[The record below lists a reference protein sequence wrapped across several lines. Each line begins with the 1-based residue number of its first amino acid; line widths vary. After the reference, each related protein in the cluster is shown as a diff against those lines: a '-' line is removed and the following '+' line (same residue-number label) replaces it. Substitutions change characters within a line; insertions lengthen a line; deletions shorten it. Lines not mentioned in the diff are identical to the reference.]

1 MLPHQHKRVGEHI
14 ERHRQPAARHA
25 HHELM
30 FFEFVAPVFIYA
42 HVLYSIGMDIPT
54 WPVSGARERELLDEV
69 LSSDHWGGYH
79 PIVSRFEKDFARFQ
93 QCRFGLSAMNGT
105 VTLELALEAL
115 GIGEGD
121 EVIVPA
127 ISFISTATA
136 VSRVR
141 AIPVF
146 VDIESDTFNIDP
158 RRVREAIG
166 PKTRAI
172 IPVHFGGPMAD
183 MDSLLQIAGEHGI
196 PIIEDAAHAHG
207 SEWNGQRAGSFGV
220 FGSFSFQNGKVM
232 TAGEGGILLSNDEA
246 LIGRAREVLDMGR
259 RKGEGWFYHYTLG
272 TNYRITALQCA
283 VLIAQLERL
292 PEQNCRRM
300 HNVTF
305 IREELT
311 NAPGLH
317 FQSVPQAAAVHT
329 NYLLLGWVDGDRGAF
344 HRNLTAAGFPCTPFY
359 PHTLYENPLYRERRN
374 CRVMPCP
381 NSEARVTDAFWI
393 PHRALLGNKI
403 ETQALASA
411 IRTAAAA

>member
-1 MLPHQHKRVGEHI
+1 MS
-14 ERHRQPAARHA
+14 
-25 HHELM
+25 
-30 FFEFVAPVFIYA
+30 FT
-42 HVLYSIGMDIPT
+42 T
-54 WPVSGARERELLDEV
+54 WPISGARERELLDEV
-69 LSSDHWGGYH
+69 LASDRWGGYH
-79 PIVSRFEKDFARFQ
+79 PMVARFEKEFAAFQ
-93 QCRFGLSAMNGT
+93 HCRFGLGAMNGT
-105 VTLELALEAL
+105 VTLEMALEAL

-141 AIPVF
+141 ATPVF

-158 RRVREAIG
+158 RRVHEAIG

-183 MDSLLQIAGEHGI
+183 MDSLVQIAGEHGI
-196 PIIEDAAHAHG
+196 PLIEDAAHAHG
-207 SEWNGQRAGSFGV
+207 SEWKGQRAGSFGV

-246 LIGRAREVLDMGR
+246 LIDRAREILDIGR
-259 RKGEGWFYHYTLG
+259 RKGEGWFFHYTLG

-300 HNVTF
+300 RNVTA
-305 IREELT
+305 IREAL
-311 NAPGLH
+311 ADAKGIH
-317 FQSVPQAAAVHT
+317 FQRVPVAGRVHS

-344 HRNLTAAGFPCTPFY
+344 HRSLTAAGYPCTPFY
-359 PHTLYENPLYRERRN
+359 PHMLYGNPLYQQRTN

-393 PHRALLGNKI
+393 PHRALLGDEI
-403 ETQALASA
+403 ETQGLASA
-411 IRTAAAA
+411 IRTAAME